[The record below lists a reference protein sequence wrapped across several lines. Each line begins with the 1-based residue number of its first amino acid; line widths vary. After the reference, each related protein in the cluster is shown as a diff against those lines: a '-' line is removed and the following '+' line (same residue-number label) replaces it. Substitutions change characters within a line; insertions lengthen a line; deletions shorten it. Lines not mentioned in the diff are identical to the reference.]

1 MKSISRLTRHLSQPL
16 RKGFFKNISDD
27 GPSICGDIDIRIG
40 TDGTWFYMGTPIARE
55 SLVRLFANTLI
66 RDEHGDFWLVTP
78 HEMCRIKVD
87 DAPFTAV
94 ELLVSGTG
102 INRQLTFKTNV
113 DEKVRAGRKNAIR
126 VEIDDHTGEP
136 RPYIEIRDGID
147 ALILRSVFYEMI
159 ELGEEKT
166 MRGRKFFGVW
176 SDGVFFELGA
186 LESG

>member
-1 MKSISRLTRHLSQPL
+1 MKSKNRLMHHLSQSRPEGSL
-16 RKGFFKNISDD
+16 TNISDD
-27 GPSICGDIDIRIG
+27 GPSMCGDIDIRIG
-40 TDGTWFYMGTPIARE
+40 TDGTWFYLGTPIARE
-55 SLVRLFANTLI
+55 SLVRLFANTLK
-66 RDEHGDFWLVTP
+66 RDEQGDFWLVTP
-78 HEMCRIKVD
+78 YEMCRIRVD

-94 ELLVSGTG
+94 ELLVNGSG

-113 DEKVRAGRKNAIR
+113 NEKVRAGRKNAIR
-126 VEIDDHTGEP
+126 VEVDDHTGEP

-159 ELGEEKT
+159 ELGEEKR
-166 MRGRKFFGVW
+166 RGGANFFGVW